1 MISVDLLKGE
11 GRPIKS
17 RPGVVALMV
26 VPFIFPVLAG
36 VFLVGWYQ
44 SDKIMM
50 RVQVKKLTSYNEGP
64 QQYSDVEQLLQD
76 AAAESKYINSCLIE
90 VSGTINHHR
99 QWSPVL
105 SSLTENLPP
114 AVSLNSLELLRE
126 KNARKYRIRMILRK
140 RFLLTNTNIP

>member
-26 VPFIFPVLAG
+26 VPFIFPVLVG

-44 SDKIMM
+44 GDKIMM
-50 RVQVKKLTSYNEGP
+50 RVQVKKLTSFNEGP

-76 AAAESKYINSCLIE
+76 AAAESNYINSCLCE
-90 VSGTINHHR
+90 VSETINNHR

-105 SSLTENLPP
+105 SALTETCRRSYP
-114 AVSLNSLELLRE
+114 
-126 KNARKYRIRMILRK
+126 
-140 RFLLTNTNIP
+140 